1 MIQNRCYAL
10 SKHNL
15 GLINR
20 ITARS
25 LASSTV
31 LAKKVT
37 NPDGANLG
45 YKLRV
50 AKNSYRM
57 GGKIGVETLIEEEK
71 RVLLEFISYESAYRL
86 YGVVLR
92 VQDLR
97 VESSS
102 RKNPG
107 TIKCRRN
114 SKP

>member
-1 MIQNRCYAL
+1 MLTSLFRMIQNRCYAL

-20 ITARS
+20 ITARN
-25 LASSTV
+25 LVSSTV

-71 RVLLEFISYESAYRL
+71 RVLAEFISYESAYT
-86 YGVVLR
+86 V
-92 VQDLR
+92 
-97 VESSS
+97 
-102 RKNPG
+102 
-107 TIKCRRN
+107 
-114 SKP
+114 